1 MAASSCVIVH
11 VHVCVAASHWCL
23 EDPGLIPGLSSVC
36 LLFFVKLHVCAL
48 EIIFYL
54 TYTLLLSIVYCLSLM
69 FCVQEIDLKAGGG
82 FSVTIG
88 EMCRMM
94 LSKLDWFG
102 TLFPRLPVHVQ
113 KDLEEKLRAV
123 KKTMR

>member
-1 MAASSCVIVH
+1 MFGRPRF
-11 VHVCVAASHWCL
+11 
-23 EDPGLIPGLSSVC
+23 DPWPVLSLSVVFC
-36 LLFFVKLHVCAL
+36 QVTCMCTGNYFLSNLHITVN
-48 EIIFYL
+48 
-54 TYTLLLSIVYCLSLM
+54 YCILLSLM